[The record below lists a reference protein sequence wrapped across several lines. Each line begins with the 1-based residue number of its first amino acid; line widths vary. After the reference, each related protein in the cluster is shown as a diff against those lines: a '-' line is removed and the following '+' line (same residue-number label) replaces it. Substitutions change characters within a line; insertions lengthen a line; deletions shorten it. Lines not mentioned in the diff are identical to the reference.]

1 MEDIPMPPEA
11 ANGRRVSDS
20 AWDPTRAAHVLILA
34 GGDGSRLRPL
44 TRALTGDNRPKQ
56 FCALVGEESL
66 LEQTLRRA
74 ALLVPR
80 ERIHVVLTRRHEPY
94 YREIVAGLSP
104 SSLVIQPENRG
115 TATAVLYGL
124 LRIAARKAGGP
135 VVVLPSDHWVS
146 DDAAFMAHAAAA
158 LGLVDVH
165 EDVVVLLGIVPSRP
179 EPEFGWIEPSESSI
193 GGWLDLHPVAR
204 FIEKPAPEAAR
215 ALQARRSL
223 WNSSVVVSQIP
234 ALGRLFGAA
243 LPAVVNA
250 FLRVCGAFGN
260 SSEGAA
266 VERLYRELPVTDL
279 SRDVL
284 AALPEALAVLRVAG
298 VAWDDVG
305 LPDRARAA
313 RKRATS
319 PWP

>member
-1 MEDIPMPPEA
+1 MPPEA
-11 ANGRRVSDS
+11 ANRRRVSNS
-20 AWDPTRAAHVLILA
+20 AWDPTQAAHVLILA

-44 TRALTGDNRPKQ
+44 TRALTGDDRPKQ

-66 LEQTLRRA
+66 LAQTLRRA

-179 EPEFGWIEPSESSI
+179 EPEFGWIEPAASSI
-193 GGWLDLHPVAR
+193 GGWLDLHRVHR
-204 FIEKPAPEAAR
+204 FVEKPAPDAAR
-215 ALQARRSL
+215 ALQAGRSL

-234 ALGRLFGAA
+234 ALSRLFGAA

-250 FLRVCGAFGN
+250 FLRVCGTFGN
-260 SSEGAA
+260 SSEEAA

-284 AALPEALAVLRVAG
+284 AALPDALAVLRVAG

-305 LPDRARAA
+305 LPDRALAA
-313 RKRATS
+313 RKRIATV
-319 PWP
+319 WP

>member
-1 MEDIPMPPEA
+1 MPPEA
-11 ANGRRVSDS
+11 ANRRRVSNS
-20 AWDPTRAAHVLILA
+20 AWDPTQAAHVLILA

-44 TRALTGDNRPKQ
+44 TRALTDDDRPKQ

-66 LEQTLRRA
+66 LAQTLRRA

-124 LRIAARKAGGP
+124 LRIAAQKARGP

-179 EPEFGWIEPSESSI
+179 EPEFGWIEPAASSI
-193 GGWLDLHPVAR
+193 GGWLDLHRVHR
-204 FIEKPAPEAAR
+204 FVEKPAPEAAR
-215 ALQARRSL
+215 ALQAGRSL

-250 FLRVCGAFGN
+250 FLRVCGTFGS
-260 SSEGAA
+260 SSERAA
-266 VERLYRELPVTDL
+266 VERLYRELPATDL

-305 LPDRARAA
+305 LPS
-313 RKRATS
+313 RATVTS
-319 PWP
+319 KRGANLWP

>member
-1 MEDIPMPPEA
+1 MEDVPMPPEA
-11 ANGRRVSDS
+11 ANRSRVSNS
-20 AWDPTRAAHVLILA
+20 AWDPTQAAHVLILA
-34 GGDGSRLRPL
+34 GGDGSRLKPL
-44 TRALTGDNRPKQ
+44 TRALTGDDRPKQ

-66 LEQTLRRA
+66 LAQTLRRA
-74 ALLVPR
+74 ALLVPQ

-124 LRIAARKAGGP
+124 LRVAARKAGGP
-135 VVVLPSDHWVS
+135 IVVLPSDHWVS
-146 DDAAFMAHAAAA
+146 DDAIFMAHAAAA
-158 LGLVDVH
+158 LGLVDVQG
-165 EDVVVLLGIVPSRP
+165 DVVVLLGIVPSRP
-179 EPEFGWIEPSESSI
+179 EPEFGWIEPAASSI
-193 GGWLDLHPVAR
+193 GGWLDLHRVHR
-204 FIEKPAPEAAR
+204 FVEKPAPEAAR

-250 FLRVCGAFGN
+250 FLRVCGTFGN

-266 VERLYRELPVTDL
+266 VERLYHELPVTDL

-284 AALPEALAVLRVAG
+284 AVLPEALAVLRVAG

-305 LPDRARAA
+305 LPDRVLAA
-313 RKRATS
+313 RKLKTL
-319 PWP
+319 

>member
-1 MEDIPMPPEA
+1 MPPEA
-11 ANGRRVSDS
+11 ANRRRVSNS
-20 AWDPTRAAHVLILA
+20 AWDPTQAAHVLILA

-44 TRALTGDNRPKQ
+44 TRALTGDDRPKQ

-66 LEQTLRRA
+66 LAQTLRRA

-80 ERIHVVLTRRHEPY
+80 ERTHVVLTRRHEPY
-94 YREIVAGLSP
+94 YREIVAGLS
-104 SSLVIQPENRG
+104 SSALVIQPENRG

-124 LRIAARKAGGP
+124 LRIAAQKAPGP

-165 EDVVVLLGIVPSRP
+165 EDVVVLLGIVPNRP
-179 EPEFGWIEPSESSI
+179 EPEFGWIEPSASSI
-193 GGWLDLHPVAR
+193 GGWLDLHPVHR
-204 FIEKPAPEAAR
+204 FVEKPAPEAAR
-215 ALQARRSL
+215 ALQAGRSL

-243 LPAVVNA
+243 LPAVVSA
-250 FLRVCGAFGN
+250 FLRVCGTFGR
-260 SSEGAA
+260 SSEEAA
-266 VERLYRELPVTDL
+266 VERLYSELPVTDL
-279 SRDVL
+279 SKDVL
-284 AALPEALAVLRVAG
+284 AVRPEALAVLRVAG

-305 LPDRARAA
+305 LPARAMVA
-313 RKRATS
+313 SKRGANL
-319 PWP
+319 WP

>member
-1 MEDIPMPPEA
+1 MPPEA
-11 ANGRRVSDS
+11 ANRRRVSNS
-20 AWDPTRAAHVLILA
+20 AWDPTQAAHVLILA

-44 TRALTGDNRPKQ
+44 TRALTGDDRPKQ

-66 LEQTLRRA
+66 LAQTLRRA
-74 ALLVPR
+74 ALLVPQ

-124 LRIAARKAGGP
+124 LRVAARKAEGP
-135 VVVLPSDHWVS
+135 IVVLPSDHWVS
-146 DDAAFMAHAAAA
+146 DDAIFMAHAAAA
-158 LGLVDVH
+158 LGLVDVQG
-165 EDVVVLLGIVPSRP
+165 DVVVLLGIVPSRP
-179 EPEFGWIEPSESSI
+179 EPEFGWIEPAASSI
-193 GGWLDLHPVAR
+193 GGWLDLHRVHR
-204 FIEKPAPEAAR
+204 FVEKPAPEAAR

-234 ALGRLFGAA
+234 ALGRLFGVA

-250 FLRVCGAFGN
+250 FLRVCGTFGK
-260 SSEGAA
+260 SSEEAA

-284 AALPEALAVLRVAG
+284 AVLPEALAVLRVAG

-305 LPDRARAA
+305 LPDRALATRNLTA
-313 RKRATS
+313 R
-319 PWP
+319 

>member
-11 ANGRRVSDS
+11 ANRRRVSNS
-20 AWDPTRAAHVLILA
+20 AWDPTQAAHVLILA
-34 GGDGSRLRPL
+34 GGDGARLRPL
-44 TRALTGDNRPKQ
+44 TRALAGDDRPKQ
-56 FCALVGEESL
+56 FCALVGQESL
-66 LEQTLRRA
+66 LAQTLRRA

-80 ERIHVVLTRRHEPY
+80 ERTHVVLTRRHEPY
-94 YREIVAGLSP
+94 YREIVAGLSA

-124 LRIAARKAGGP
+124 LRIAARKARGP

-165 EDVVVLLGIVPSRP
+165 EDVVVLLGIVPARP
-179 EPEFGWIEPSESSI
+179 EPEFGWIEPSASSI
-193 GGWLDLHPVAR
+193 GGWLDLHRVAR
-204 FIEKPAPEAAR
+204 FIEKPAPDAAR
-215 ALQARRSL
+215 ALQAGRSL
-223 WNSSVVVSQIP
+223 WNSSVVVGQIP

-243 LPAVVNA
+243 LPALVNS
-250 FLRVCGAFGN
+250 FLRVCGTFGR
-260 SSEGAA
+260 SSEEAA

-279 SRDVL
+279 SKDVL
-284 AALPEALAVLRVAG
+284 ATLPEALAVLRVAG

-305 LPDRARAA
+305 LPARARAA
-313 RKRATS
+313 ASRLAAI
-319 PWP
+319 

>member
-1 MEDIPMPPEA
+1 MPPEA
-11 ANGRRVSDS
+11 ANRRRVSNS
-20 AWDPTRAAHVLILA
+20 AWDPTQAAHVLILA

-44 TRALTGDNRPKQ
+44 TRALTGDDRPKQ

-66 LEQTLRRA
+66 LAQTLRRA

-104 SSLVIQPENRG
+104 SSLVIQPVNRG

-165 EDVVVLLGIVPSRP
+165 EDIVVLLGIVPSRP
-179 EPEFGWIEPSESSI
+179 EPEFDWIEPAASSI
-193 GGWLDLHPVAR
+193 GGWLDLHRVHR
-204 FIEKPAPEAAR
+204 FVEKPAPDAAR
-215 ALQARRSL
+215 ALQAGRSL

-250 FLRVCGAFGN
+250 FLRVCGTFGN
-260 SSEGAA
+260 SSEEAA

-284 AALPEALAVLRVAG
+284 AALPDALAVLRVAG

-305 LPDRARAA
+305 LPDRALAA
-313 RKRATS
+313 RKRIATV
-319 PWP
+319 WP